1 MIVKVKSAYA
11 DQRGLHRKGDLIDV
25 IKFEPSRHILVEE
38 KKVEKVEKKPA
49 GKKPAAKAK
58 KPAAKKASAK
68 KKAE

>member
-38 KKVEKVEKKPA
+38 KKVEKKVEEKKPVKA
-49 GKKPAAKAK
+49 SRAK
-58 KPAAKKASAK
+58 KTKK
-68 KKAE
+68 

>member
-38 KKVEKVEKKPA
+38 KKAEKVEKKPVKA
-49 GKKPAAKAK
+49 SRAK
-58 KPAAKKASAK
+58 KTKK
-68 KKAE
+68 

>member
-38 KKVEKVEKKPA
+38 KKVEKVEEKKPVKA
-49 GKKPAAKAK
+49 SRAK
-58 KPAAKKASAK
+58 KTKK
-68 KKAE
+68 